1 MVRVSLKLVSQT
13 GRNFEPNTTFALN
26 CAKQYSSPTFNR
38 IIQGTRMVIT
48 CMIHNYGQ
56 FRQNKISCICQEQV
70 LHDVRVMLA
79 QESKVKCLLGPFHNP
94 WKTCPSPYKRKALS
108 SKGSPPVVS
117 EPDSSVA
124 PEGEYLSN
132 HLGGTAGSQRH
143 QNCFIDKRT

>member
-1 MVRVSLKLVSQT
+1 MKNNIVIKKKECKNLYISRALILANKSKARYTCLSNWHESNFATINSSRQCNAAMVRVSLKLVSQT

-79 QESKVKCLLGPFHNP
+79 QE
-94 WKTCPSPYKRKALS
+94 
-108 SKGSPPVVS
+108 
-117 EPDSSVA
+117 
-124 PEGEYLSN
+124 
-132 HLGGTAGSQRH
+132 
-143 QNCFIDKRT
+143 